1 MPPTVVIFEDQ
12 AVEALRPANL
22 ARATHRVTC
31 GAFSLFDL
39 IQEWGWPV
47 REVARP
53 HIARWLNPEGRAG
66 GMQIPGPILFVNS
79 ALAPNF
85 ATLARVKEL
94 ADAGEAFVALDDQRI
109 TAAYSPDGYT
119 TDPTQWQNLP
129 SSILDRRLPMI
140 DDVFPSFAQPFDVV
154 KHHEAVLPSH
164 LERLLD
170 RGQFR
175 SIDRDVYVGVD
186 AEIAPNVVFD
196 AGEGPI
202 LIGNKVKIR
211 PFAYLSGPLKIGD
224 NCLIID
230 HAAIKHGTVLGHTV
244 KAGGEIEVSIVE
256 PFSNKQHHGF
266 LGHAYVGSW
275 VNLGAGTS
283 NSDLKNT
290 YGEIGI
296 DIDGKSVATGM
307 QFAGCVIGDHTKTA
321 INTSIFTGKLIG
333 VASFVYG
340 FVTTN
345 VPSFTNYAR
354 SFGQVTE
361 VSAEIAAKTQRRMA
375 ARRKVEMSPA
385 DERLMQDMF
394 DLTRG
399 ERQISG
405 EQLSL

>member
-1 MPPTVVIFEDQ
+1 
-12 AVEALRPANL
+12 
-22 ARATHRVTC
+22 
-31 GAFSLFDL
+31 
-39 IQEWGWPV
+39 
-47 REVARP
+47 
-53 HIARWLNPEGRAG
+53 
-66 GMQIPGPILFVNS
+66 
-79 ALAPNF
+79 
-85 ATLARVKEL
+85 
-94 ADAGEAFVALDDQRI
+94 
-109 TAAYSPDGYT
+109 
-119 TDPTQWQNLP
+119 
-129 SSILDRRLPMI
+129 
-140 DDVFPSFAQPFDVV
+140 V

-202 LIGNKVKIR
+202 LVGNKVKIR

-375 ARRKVEMSPA
+375 ARRKVETSPA